1 MQENKEERKTLE
13 YSFKNFTMAVE
24 DFVSSDRAAIVKE
37 VLLDLLDVSMR
48 LFVAALIIGA
58 CLALFLAPTIFM
70 LSAITALFF

>member
-13 YSFKNFTMAVE
+13 YSFKNFTMTIE
-24 DFVSSDRAAIVKE
+24 NFMSSDRVAIFKE
-37 VLLDLLDVSMR
+37 VLLDLLDVSIR

-58 CLALFLAPTIFM
+58 CLALFIAPTIFM